1 MKQFWPILC
10 KVHNTPDIYKPFP
23 VAVFSGSEKPNNLS
37 SYLSDFIKEMNKLAR
52 EGVIIEERIF
62 KVRIMC
68 FVCDRPARSFLK
80 CIKGHGGYN
89 ACERCLIPGQRY
101 KNRTVYPSTTCDKRT
116 NKSFRAQQD
125 SEHYTGISPFLR
137 LEPPIDMIKQFVL
150 DFMHQG
156 CLSVMKKMIV
166 DFWLEG
172 NLATKLSQSKKRQLS
187 QSLFELQSQIPVDFQ
202 RTTRSIADIS
212 KWKATEYRLFLLYVG
227 PVVLQQIL
235 EKRYYNHFLLLHTA
249 CRILSSD
256 NLCQK
261 YNYQAK
267 VYLSNFVMLTKQYY
281 NTQSLVMNIHNLV
294 HLADDVKNMKCSLS
308 NYTAF
313 PFENLLGK
321 MKKILRSGNRP
332 LAQLCR
338 RLHESLYTE
347 SDKVTLSRTV
357 IILKTGLPEP
367 CGRTPIKKIKY
378 KETILTCKKPNNVV
392 SLTNKKIIN
401 IEAMYIPQNGRE
413 EDIILTG
420 NI

>member
-1 MKQFWPILC
+1 
-10 KVHNTPDIYKPFP
+10 
-23 VAVFSGSEKPNNLS
+23 
-37 SYLSDFIKEMNKLAR
+37 
-52 EGVIIEERIF
+52 
-62 KVRIMC
+62 
-68 FVCDRPARSFLK
+68 
-80 CIKGHGGYN
+80 
-89 ACERCLIPGQRY
+89 
-101 KNRTVYPSTTCDKRT
+101 
-116 NKSFRAQQD
+116 
-125 SEHYTGISPFLR
+125 
-137 LEPPIDMIKQFVL
+137 
-150 DFMHQG
+150 MHQS
-156 CLSVMKKMIV
+156 CLGVMKKMIV

-321 MKKILRSGNRP
+321 MKKNLRGGNRP

-338 RLHESLYTE
+338 LLHESLYTE

>member
-1 MKQFWPILC
+1 MVPLYKSSMKQFWPILC

-235 EKRYYNHFLLLHTA
+235 EK
-249 CRILSSD
+249 
-256 NLCQK
+256 
-261 YNYQAK
+261 
-267 VYLSNFVMLTKQYY
+267 
-281 NTQSLVMNIHNLV
+281 
-294 HLADDVKNMKCSLS
+294 
-308 NYTAF
+308 
-313 PFENLLGK
+313 
-321 MKKILRSGNRP
+321 
-332 LAQLCR
+332 
-338 RLHESLYTE
+338 
-347 SDKVTLSRTV
+347 
-357 IILKTGLPEP
+357 
-367 CGRTPIKKIKY
+367 
-378 KETILTCKKPNNVV
+378 
-392 SLTNKKIIN
+392 
-401 IEAMYIPQNGRE
+401 
-413 EDIILTG
+413 DIIIIFFFFILHVES
-420 NI
+420 

>member
-1 MKQFWPILC
+1 
-10 KVHNTPDIYKPFP
+10 
-23 VAVFSGSEKPNNLS
+23 
-37 SYLSDFIKEMNKLAR
+37 
-52 EGVIIEERIF
+52 
-62 KVRIMC
+62 
-68 FVCDRPARSFLK
+68 
-80 CIKGHGGYN
+80 
-89 ACERCLIPGQRY
+89 
-101 KNRTVYPSTTCDKRT
+101 
-116 NKSFRAQQD
+116 
-125 SEHYTGISPFLR
+125 
-137 LEPPIDMIKQFVL
+137 
-150 DFMHQG
+150 
-156 CLSVMKKMIV
+156 
-166 DFWLEG
+166 
-172 NLATKLSQSKKRQLS
+172 
-187 QSLFELQSQIPVDFQ
+187 
-202 RTTRSIADIS
+202 
-212 KWKATEYRLFLLYVG
+212 
-227 PVVLQQIL
+227 
-235 EKRYYNHFLLLHTA
+235 
-249 CRILSSD
+249 
-256 NLCQK
+256 
-261 YNYQAK
+261 
-267 VYLSNFVMLTKQYY
+267 MLTKQYY